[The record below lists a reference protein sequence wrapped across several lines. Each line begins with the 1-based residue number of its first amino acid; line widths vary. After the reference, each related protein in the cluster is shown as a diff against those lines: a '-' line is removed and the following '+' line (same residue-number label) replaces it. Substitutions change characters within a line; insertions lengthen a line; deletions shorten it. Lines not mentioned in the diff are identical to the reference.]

1 MSALTPEI
9 PEVDPSRR
17 IIARTRGEL
26 QHPGSCAICGG
37 SDPDRTFV
45 DIGVYYDYEG
55 NVYICHLCFDEAA
68 VQVMGYFTRE
78 EHLKLLGQN
87 NILIEQ
93 NQKLQAELE
102 TYESLAAGLK
112 RLGVTPVTITDSDS
126 NLSDSG
132 TVETP
137 EGTEAGEPAPEES
150 ADGEGPKDS
159 ERAELRNRS
168 KPIIH

>member
-78 EHLKLLGQN
+78 EHLKLLAHN

-93 NQKLQAELE
+93 NQKLQAELDNYGE
-102 TYESLAAGLK
+102 LATTLK
-112 RLGVTPVTITDSDS
+112 RLGFSSALPANI
-126 NLSDSG
+126 LSDSSDLG
-132 TVETP
+132 TAETP
-137 EGTEAGEPAPEES
+137 EGTEAGESETPES
-150 ADGEGPKDS
+150 VNGEGPEDS
-159 ERAELRNRS
+159 ERLKLRNRS
-168 KPIIH
+168 KPVIH

>member
-26 QHPGSCAICGG
+26 HHPGSCAICGG
-37 SDPDRTFV
+37 SDPERTYV

-78 EHLKLLGQN
+78 EHLNLLAQN
-87 NILIEQ
+87 NVLIEK
-93 NQKLQAELE
+93 NEKLQAELDNYGE
-102 TYESLAAGLK
+102 LASTLE
-112 RLGVTPVTITDSDS
+112 RLGFNSALPASV
-126 NLSDSG
+126 LSDSG
-132 TVETP
+132 DLGSTEVT

-150 ADGEGPKDS
+150 TDGEGSKDS
-159 ERAELRNRS
+159 ERLELRNRS
-168 KPIIH
+168 KPVIH

>member
-1 MSALTPEI
+1 MSAPLSEI

-68 VQVMGYFTRE
+68 VKVMGYFTRE
-78 EHLKLLGQN
+78 EHLQLLAQN

-93 NQKLQAELE
+93 NQKLQAELDS
-102 TYESLAAGLK
+102 YGSLNEVLGQFGLSSMPTADALDS
-112 RLGVTPVTITDSDS
+112 LGVEVPVADGKGPEDGES
-126 NLSDSG
+126 
-132 TVETP
+132 ETP
-137 EGTEAGEPAPEES
+137 ES
-150 ADGEGPKDS
+150 VNGEGPKDS
-159 ERAELRNRS
+159 ERSELRNRS